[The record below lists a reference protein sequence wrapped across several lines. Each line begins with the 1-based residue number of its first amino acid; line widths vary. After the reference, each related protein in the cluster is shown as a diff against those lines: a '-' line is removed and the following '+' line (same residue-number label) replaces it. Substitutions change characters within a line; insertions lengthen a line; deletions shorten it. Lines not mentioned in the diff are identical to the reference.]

1 MDAGVS
7 GTSPR
12 QASGERMMSPKP
24 DTTAAVVNQMTRRL
38 SNICKGEVMPMLQ
51 STVSKSAAL
60 GAAVL
65 IAALIPHVASATLG
79 QPETTVQTDVAQA
92 HAAIKSMQDRT
103 RYRVH
108 EIQLPSGTVMREF
121 VAPDGNVFAVA
132 WQGPTRPDLRQALG
146 QYFDAY
152 ASAPRSKFADRRHV
166 QIQQGDLVLQSG
178 GHMRALTGRAYLL
191 SAIPSGVNIGD
202 LH

>member
-1 MDAGVS
+1 
-7 GTSPR
+7 
-12 QASGERMMSPKP
+12 
-24 DTTAAVVNQMTRRL
+24 
-38 SNICKGEVMPMLQ
+38 MPIFQ
-51 STVSKSAAL
+51 SKDLKRAAL
-60 GAAVL
+60 GVTVF

-79 QPETTVQTDVAQA
+79 EPEVTVQTDTAQL
-92 HAAIKSMQDRT
+92 HAAIKSSEDRT
-103 RYRVH
+103 SYRVH

-121 VAPDGNVFAVA
+121 VAPNGNVFAVA

-146 QYFDAY
+146 QYFDAF
-152 ASAPRSKFADRRHV
+152 ASAPRSKFSDRRHL

-178 GHMRALTGRAYLL
+178 GHMRALSGRAYLQ

>member
-1 MDAGVS
+1 
-7 GTSPR
+7 
-12 QASGERMMSPKP
+12 
-24 DTTAAVVNQMTRRL
+24 
-38 SNICKGEVMPMLQ
+38 MPMLQ
-51 STVSKSAAL
+51 SNVFKNAAL

-65 IAALIPHVASATLG
+65 IVGLIPQVALATLG
-79 QPETTVQTDVAQA
+79 QPEITVQTDVVLA

-103 RYRVH
+103 SYRVH
-108 EIQLPSGTVMREF
+108 EIQLPSGTLMREF
-121 VAPDGNVFAVA
+121 VAPNGNVFAVA

-166 QIQQGDLVLQSG
+166 QIQQGDLVVQGG

-191 SAIPSGVNIGD
+191 SAIPSGVNLGD
-202 LH
+202 LQ